1 MDAAG
6 CDFVGSRKLLKQEVA
21 VFGVLQLKARL
32 ISSFSQAQLTMI
44 RAAFAASLRRMFQPC
59 RNS

>member
-32 ISSFSQAQLTMI
+32 ISSF
-44 RAAFAASLRRMFQPC
+44 FASAPDHDPRGVCNVSSAHVSAM
-59 RNS
+59 